1 MKRKICIFNE
11 SISKSGGIERV
22 TINLANMWAAKGY
35 DVEILTISHGHP
47 FYKLSPGIKVHSL
60 NLTVRMGMGDQIILF
75 GKLVWKVRKFLKNKQ
90 YDFLIA
96 IWTSRCIVSIIASM
110 GLPVKVVA
118 CEHIAY
124 GATKTYF
131 KKLRNL
137 LYPYAAAVIS
147 LTDTDRKKYL
157 KLNNHAYTIENAV
170 GYDFFNLKSNVSDS
184 KVILAVGRETPQKGF
199 DLLVESWHLIYKKY
213 PTWQIR
219 IVGDNFTNKTYAT
232 LVLNKIKQYGLQDT
246 IHIISETNNIKK
258 EYSDAAFYVMAS
270 RYEGLPM
277 VLLEAMAAGL
287 PAVSFDC
294 PTGPREIIKDGET
307 GILVRNGSI
316 TELAKSIAYMIE
328 NVDKRKKYGMMA
340 HLDVK
345 RRFSTEA
352 IAKKWDDLFNIIS

>member
-1 MKRKICIFNE
+1 
-11 SISKSGGIERV
+11 
-22 TINLANMWAAKGY
+22 MWVEKGY
-35 DVEILTISHGHP
+35 DVEILTISYGTP
-47 FYKLSPGIKVHSL
+47 FYKLNSGIKVYSL
-60 NLTVRMGMGDQIILF
+60 NLTVRMGMRDQIILF
-75 GKLVWKVRKFLKNKQ
+75 GKLIWKVRQFLKKEK
-90 YDFLIA
+90 YDFFIA
-96 IWTSRCIVSIIASM
+96 IWTSRCIVSIIAAM
-110 GLPVKVVA
+110 GLPVKVIA

-131 KKLRNL
+131 KKLRSL
-137 LYPYAAAVIS
+137 AYPYAAAVVS

-157 KLNNHAYTIENAV
+157 RLNNHAYTIENAV
-170 GYDFFNLKSNVSDS
+170 GSDFFDLKPNNIDS

-258 EYSDAAFYVMAS
+258 EYSEAAFYVMSS

-277 VLLEAMAAGL
+277 VLLEAMATGL

-307 GILVRNGSI
+307 GILVRNGSVS
-316 TELAKSIAYMIE
+316 ELAQSIAYMIE
-328 NVDKRKKYGMMA
+328 NVDKRKEYGMMA
-340 HLDVK
+340 QMDIK
-345 RRFSTEA
+345 KRFSTEA
-352 IAKKWDDLFNIIS
+352 IGQKWDDLFNVIS